1 MDRSEEKRGIMI
13 EDVINGMLDWV
24 RVVDKQNKVIFVN
37 KAMAEGIKNCKT
49 DELCYKL
56 LGRETP
62 CENCISRNAIFTGTS
77 YCKQEIIDSRIF
89 SVMSSPVKN
98 QDGEIIAA
106 VEVLRDV
113 TELQMLQEKVISQ
126 NKKLMDDLSLAK
138 KLQCN
143 LLPKALPDNK
153 LNFSFIY
160 QPCEELGGD
169 FLDIFE
175 VDKDHVGIYIADVSG
190 HGLPASM
197 LTVFLRSAIDKK
209 TLSPSLAL
217 SKLYKDFS
225 SSNFDQDAY
234 ITVFYAIIN
243 LKDHTIK
250 YSNAGHN
257 VSPIVFNIEDPERF
271 ELLMIPGTP
280 ISNWFEKAAYN
291 EKELLLMKGDR
302 LFLCTDG
309 VIELKNKKGDQFGED
324 RIRNVLFTD
333 KSDPSGT
340 LSRIIEESMDFAQIE
355 DFSMIKDD
363 ITMALIEIKT

>member
-1 MDRSEEKRGIMI
+1 MDKREEKRGIMF

-24 RVVDKQNKVIFVN
+24 RVVNKENKVIFVN
-37 KAMAEGIKNCKT
+37 KAMAEGIKDYKT
-49 DELCYKL
+49 GEICYKL

-62 CENCISRNAIFTGTS
+62 CENCISRNAIFNGTS
-77 YCKQEIIDSRIF
+77 YCKQEIVDDRIF

-98 QDGEIIAA
+98 HDGEIIAA
-106 VEVLRDV
+106 VEVLRDI
-113 TELQMLQEKVISQ
+113 TELQMLQEKVVLQ

-209 TLSPSLAL
+209 TLSPSHAL

-243 LKDHTIK
+243 MKDHSIK

-257 VSPIVFNIEDPERF
+257 VSPIIFNLEDPDRF

-280 ISNWFEKAAYN
+280 ISNWFEKATYN
-291 EKELLLMKGDR
+291 EKELLLVKGDR

-324 RIRNVLFTD
+324 SIRNVLFTD
-333 KSDPSGT
+333 KSEPSSA
-340 LSRIIEESMDFAQIE
+340 LSRIIEEAMSFAQID

-363 ITMALIEIKT
+363 ITMALIEIKI